1 MIVLEAHVKLS
12 VNLGSLPENAWKTR
26 QGLNGQYRRVYYQL
40 GLAFGPGGIEW
51 RFLHEGKVIGSV
63 ECQYS

>member
-1 MIVLEAHVKLS
+1 MKLS
-12 VNLGSLPENAWKTR
+12 VNLGSLPESAWKTR